1 MNRVEFIGNVTKD
14 VELNTT
20 SNNVNYTNFSLAVRR
35 KYPDKDGNEIVD
47 FHNCAA
53 FGRLAETIA
62 KYVKKGNKL
71 FVSGELTYDT
81 YENKEGVKKTVAK
94 IMVEQVEFLTPK
106 SVNGVTPE
114 STEDNPH
121 PEDMTPITDD
131 SLPF

>member
-1 MNRVEFIGNVTKD
+1 MNKAELIGNVTKD
-14 VELNTT
+14 IELSVTAA
-20 SNNVNYTNFSLAVRR
+20 NVNYTNFSLAVRR
-35 KYPDKDGNEIVD
+35 KFPDKAGNEIVD

-53 FGRLAETIA
+53 FGKLAETLA

-71 FVSGELTYDT
+71 FVSGELIYDT
-81 YENKEGVKKTVAK
+81 YENKEGVKKTTAK

-114 STEDNPH
+114 STEDNLH

>member
-1 MNRVEFIGNVTKD
+1 MNRTELIGNVTKD
-14 VELNTT
+14 IELNTT
-20 SNNVNYTNFSLAVRR
+20 STKVNYCNFSLAVRR
-35 KYPDKDGNEIVD
+35 RYPDKDGNEIVD

-53 FGRLAETIA
+53 FSKLAENLA

-71 FVSGELTYDT
+71 FVAGELIYDT
-81 YENKEGVKKTVAK
+81 YENKEGTKDNSK

-114 STEDNPH
+114 SAEGNPC
-121 PEDMTPITDD
+121 PEELTPIDDD